1 MGLGNHR
8 QALGKSHF
16 VKALSLPASPCE
28 TGRLCLDPHTPFTW
42 LKISRLVHP
51 LSGNGLKE
59 YRVSFWRIIPTWCCP
74 FSSLAGK
81 PTVSLWCTPIS
92 ALILSA
98 LSFAFSFPSV
108 SLLLHNS
115 ASWTAQQCEAVFSK
129 YQGTRWYEEKQFYFQ
144 TFPSPSFTPWVP
156 LYPLAIYSNPMA
168 LTGGLLASDISW
180 KY

>member
-28 TGRLCLDPHTPFTW
+28 TGRLCLDPQPPFTW
-42 LKISRLVHP
+42 LKKSGLVHP
-51 LSGNGLKE
+51 LLGNGLKE
-59 YRVSFWRIIPTWCCP
+59 YRVSFWRIIPTCYCP
-74 FSSLAGK
+74 FSSLADK
-81 PTVSLWCTPIS
+81 PTLNLWCTPIS
-92 ALILSA
+92 ALLSA

-115 ASWTAQQCEAVFSK
+115 ASGTAQQCEAVFSK
-129 YQGTRWYEEKQFYFQ
+129 YQGTRWYVDKQFYFQ
-144 TFPSPSFTPWVP
+144 TFPSSSFTPWVS
-156 LYPLAIYSNPMA
+156 LYPLAIDSNPMA
-168 LTGGLLASDISW
+168 LRGGLLTSDISW